1 MSTYFQKI
9 TTPWAKGGGS
19 RGRPWYQFFFDGF
32 PYYRVRVL
40 SAHQADGDVGTTWVA
55 LWCDAGTGEPV
66 FVVCFVVAQSVSNYY
81 QAVQYQPETVKVWI
95 ITAPRRRILCNGMT
109 GLLFN
114 HLSPAVS
121 RNHQRLIQTK
131 SPCAWV
137 WILRV
142 RYENMRVEPGNL
154 GLNTVFSSSA
164 HTPQAIA
171 IYSNS
176 APDILCSP
184 VPWPGTTQAR
194 MNIIYS
200 FMRVLRFVWKALSQ
214 VRAAVGHNC
223 KLTWAENFLTHFLRQ
238 NSFNWVKC
246 GWTGGQC
253 HRQV

>member
-1 MSTYFQKI
+1 M
-9 TTPWAKGGGS
+9 
-19 RGRPWYQFFFDGF
+19 
-32 PYYRVRVL
+32 
-40 SAHQADGDVGTTWVA
+40 GTTWVA

-66 FVVCFVVAQSVSNYY
+66 FVACFVVAQSVSNYY

-95 ITAPRRRILCNGMT
+95 ITAPRRRSLCNGMD

-114 HLSPAVS
+114 PL
-121 RNHQRLIQTK
+121 RQLYQETTK
-131 SPCAWV
+131 GWFKPRAHA
-137 WILRV
+137 
-142 RYENMRVEPGNL
+142 PGFEFWEWDMKIWEWSQAIWGWTL
-154 GLNTVFSSSA
+154 CSLPHPPA

-184 VPWPGTTQAR
+184 VPWPGTSQAW
-194 MNIIYS
+194 MNIIDS

-214 VRAAVGHNC
+214 VGAAVGHNC
-223 KLTWAENFLTHFLRQ
+223 KLTWAENFLTLFLRQ